1 MHARYSLFA
10 CVGGMHKAHM
20 AGDEGMSKFM
30 DQTPRHVCGTVI
42 SLIVS
47 E

>member
-1 MHARYSLFA
+1 MHARYNLFA

-30 DQTPRHVCGTVI
+30 GLNSPPCMWHD
-42 SLIVS
+42 LIGV
-47 E
+47 